1 MNILKNKHKNIKTLK
16 AAIKIFI
23 FLSFIILIFFGSAG
37 TFFWIEAWLFI
48 ILYMLYVGIF
58 IFWLKKNNPELL
70 KERISRKRE
79 GKLWDKIILI
89 IYSIFL
95 VLMLIVCG
103 LDAVRFQW
111 TKVPLI
117 LKIIGFVGYV
127 PVAILI
133 FTEVKENSFLSK
145 VVRIQNDRSHYVVKT
160 GPYKYLRHPMYLAI
174 ILFIIFTPFALGSF
188 IALFFSGL
196 IVVLFIIRTYL
207 EDITLQNE
215 LNGYKDYI
223 KEVRYRLFPGIW

>member
-89 IYSIFL
+89 IY
-95 VLMLIVCG
+95 
-103 LDAVRFQW
+103 
-111 TKVPLI
+111 
-117 LKIIGFVGYV
+117 LKHG
-127 PVAILI
+127 VA
-133 FTEVKENSFLSK
+133 KK
-145 VVRIQNDRSHYVVKT
+145 
-160 GPYKYLRHPMYLAI
+160 YK
-174 ILFIIFTPFALGSF
+174 
-188 IALFFSGL
+188 
-196 IVVLFIIRTYL
+196 
-207 EDITLQNE
+207 
-215 LNGYKDYI
+215 
-223 KEVRYRLFPGIW
+223 